1 MRDRQSTNPNRITF
15 TDENSGTTY
24 TGTWAY
30 ADNPVVD
37 GTLMNKAAFLQDS
50 TATAIGLTQED
61 PTVNDALS
69 KLQTNINT
77 KVNSSSVGAASGL
90 ASLDSNSKLTA
101 TQASSRLQSLSV
113 SRNLALSDAGTMIYS
128 NSATDLTITIPANSS
143 VAFPI
148 GTEIE
153 FLRFGSGS
161 LTIAADTGAGVTLN
175 SFNSKFAV
183 AHQYGCAALKK
194 IAADNWVLAGDL

>member
-1 MRDRQSTNPNRITF
+1 MQDRQSTNPNRITF

-37 GTLMNKAAFLQDS
+37 GTLMNKAAFLQDA

-61 PTVNDALS
+61 PTVNDALA

-77 KVNSSSVGAASGL
+77 KVNSSSVGAASGV
-90 ASLDSNSKLTA
+90 AALDANSKVSPS
-101 TQASSRLQSLSV
+101 QASSRIVSFST
-113 SRNLALSDAGTMIYS
+113 SRNLTLSDAGTMIYN
-128 NSATDLTITIPANSS
+128 NSSSDLVITIPANSS
-143 VAFPI
+143 VSFPI

-153 FLRFGSGS
+153 FLRWETGTF
-161 LTIAADTGAGVTLN
+161 TISADTGVTLK
-175 SFNSKFAV
+175 SFNNKYAI

-194 IAADNWVLAGDL
+194 ITTDGWILAGDL